1 MSALFPTLAAG
12 AASLAFGC
20 ALWQVGSRVLDL
32 EKRREP
38 PAPAEG
44 PASRS
49 PRTSKPMFSGLYREP
64 SPSPVST
71 LMSIPGGTWLAGA
84 LVLGLFATVT
94 TTFNREALPPQ
105 VTSADSGMVHLQS
118 RVDSLALVVRQLH
131 DSLILA
137 KTPSVPGKAKPA
149 STRLAGRPAAES
161 KAILPAPPPPL
172 GSPVQ

>member
-1 MSALFPTLAAG
+1 
-12 AASLAFGC
+12 
-20 ALWQVGSRVLDL
+20 
-32 EKRREP
+32 
-38 PAPAEG
+38 
-44 PASRS
+44 
-49 PRTSKPMFSGLYREP
+49 MFSGLYREP

-131 DSLILA
+131 DSLVLA
-137 KTPSVPGKAKPA
+137 KTPSVPGKSEAGIHPPGPPSRGREQGDPPCPTA
-149 STRLAGRPAAES
+149 TAGFAGPVAVPFRAIRYTAISGICYLAVWRPLDRTPRFSRLA
-161 KAILPAPPPPL
+161 
-172 GSPVQ
+172 